1 MFTGLVETIGR
12 VVALVPGTRATRLT
26 LTTSLPL
33 EGTEV
38 GASVAVDGVCLTVAD
53 RQRERIV
60 AEIVPETLA
69 RSTLGALGPREP
81 VNLERALRVG
91 DRLGGHWVAGHVD
104 GTARV
109 RSVQRQAADRR
120 VTIELSRALRPY
132 VATKGSITLD
142 GVSLTVA
149 ARTAVAFEV
158 VLVPHTLEH
167 TTLGALRAGDRLN
180 VEVDLIARYL
190 ETLARAK
197 RAVER

>member
-109 RSVQRQAADRR
+109 RSVRRQAADRR
-120 VTIELSRALRPY
+120 VTIELSRALGPY
-132 VATKGSITLD
+132 IATKGSITLD
-142 GVSLTVA
+142 GVSLTVN
-149 ARTAVAFEV
+149 TVKDVTFS
-158 VLVPHTLEH
+158 VLIIPHTLTV
-167 TTLGALRAGDRLN
+167 TTIGGWKAGSEVN
-180 VEVDLIARYL
+180 IEVDLMARYA
-190 ETLARAK
+190 ARLTEMK
-197 RAVER
+197 

>member
-1 MFTGLVETIGR
+1 MFTGLVETIGH
-12 VVALVPGTRATRLT
+12 VVALVPGPRATRLT
-26 LTTSLPL
+26 LATRLPL

-38 GASVAVDGVCLTVAD
+38 GASVAVDGVCLTVAE
-53 RQRERIV
+53 RKRERIV
-60 AEIVPETLA
+60 AEVVPETLA
-69 RSTLGALGPREP
+69 RSTLGALRPREP

-109 RSVQRQAADRR
+109 RSVRRQSADRR
-120 VTIELSRALRPY
+120 VTIELPRALRPY
-132 VATKGSITLD
+132 VASKGSIALD
-142 GVSLTVA
+142 GVSLTVS
-149 ARTAVAFEV
+149 ARTAAAFEV

-190 ETLARAK
+190 ETLGRAR

>member
-1 MFTGLVETIGR
+1 MFTGLVETNGH
-12 VVALVPGTRATRLT
+12 VVALVPGPRATRLT

-38 GASVAVDGVCLTVAD
+38 GASVAVDGVCLTVAA
-53 RQRERIV
+53 RKRERIV

-69 RSTLGALGPREP
+69 RSTLGTLRPGEP

-104 GTARV
+104 GTAGV
-109 RSVQRQAADRR
+109 RSVRRQAADRR
-120 VTIELSRALRPY
+120 VTIELSPALRRY